1 MRQGWSQ
8 VCVKVRL
15 YTHAWLWYVNGN
27 KDQYPDK
34 WNQRIAT
41 ADLVGISPVSCYEI
55 ALAEKRGRIKLNYPA
70 AEWFSAALDAAGIE
84 LFPLTP
90 NVAMRAVNLTPAH
103 RDPFD
108 RIIIATPL
116 EQDAW
121 IATVDGVFTH
131 YPELNGRILT

>member
-1 MRQGWSQ
+1 MSEII
-8 VCVKVRL
+8 L
-15 YTHAWLWYVNGN
+15 LDTHAWLWYVNGN

-41 ADLVGISPVSCYEI
+41 ADLVGISLVSCYEI

-70 AEWFSAALDAAGIE
+70 AEWFSAALDAAAVE
-84 LFPLTP
+84 LLPLTP
-90 NVAMRAVNLTPAH
+90 TIAMRAVNLTPAH

-108 RIIIATPL
+108 RIIIATAL
-116 EQDAW
+116 EQDAM